1 LQASSTDTK
10 KRSATVVAE
19 FVEWVDS
26 SSEGGSW
33 VSPDELDGSV
43 VSCFS
48 VGYVARDDDE
58 TLTLAQSFHS
68 EDEKVLQWG
77 HVLLIPK
84 CAIVNRFR
92 VPVV

>member
-1 LQASSTDTK
+1 
-10 KRSATVVAE
+10 VVAE
-19 FVEWVDS
+19 FVEWFDS

-48 VGYVARDDDE
+48 VGYVARE
-58 TLTLAQSFHS
+58 SFHS